1 MPFIMANNVIN
12 TMMLSTGPKRDFEFA
27 IYKMVILT
35 FVKAPNNTTNSFLKY
50 SAIIAIVPRRM

>member
-1 MPFIMANNVIN
+1 MANNVIN